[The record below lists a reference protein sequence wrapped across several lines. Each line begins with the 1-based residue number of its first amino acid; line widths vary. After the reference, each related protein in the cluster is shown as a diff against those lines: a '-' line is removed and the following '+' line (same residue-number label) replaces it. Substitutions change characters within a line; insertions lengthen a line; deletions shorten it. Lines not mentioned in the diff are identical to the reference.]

1 MATHTSEPVLI
12 DIRDVARLLGCSAR
26 HVEDLVREKK
36 APEPIRLGRLRKWR
50 AESILRWVEAGCPIP
65 QPKETVST

>member
-1 MATHTSEPVLI
+1 MTTHVNEPVLI
-12 DIRDVARLLGCSAR
+12 DIRGVARLLGCSAR

-50 AESILRWVEAGCPIP
+50 PESIIRWVEAGCPAP
-65 QPKETVST
+65 QPRQTVST